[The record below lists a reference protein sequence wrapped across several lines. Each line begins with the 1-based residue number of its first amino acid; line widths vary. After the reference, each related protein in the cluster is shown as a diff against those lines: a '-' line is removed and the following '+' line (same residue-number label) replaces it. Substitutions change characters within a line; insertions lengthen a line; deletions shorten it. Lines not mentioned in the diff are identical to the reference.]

1 MERARLDRRGI
12 VSFLSITFV
21 VTYAIEG
28 ALILSGFRITRLP
41 AMYGQLVV
49 AAVMWV
55 PALATVLTI
64 RFVTREGFA
73 IANIRV
79 GSLKPYLASGLL
91 VPLCFV
97 LIYGLTWLLG
107 IGRPHWE
114 LDEFI
119 ATLRPAAGADIS
131 RLPSPALMLPALFVV
146 TLVVAPFLNGL
157 FGFGEELGW
166 RGYLLPKLM
175 VMGKFRAYVL
185 LGIVWGLWH
194 LPLILI
200 GFTYPAQSALGILA
214 FTGLTITLGIY
225 INELTLRHRS
235 SILAGWVHGVFNS
248 QKLGVWAVLFPTVNP
263 LIGGFAGLVGIIV
276 WLLLGLREMARNRY
290 GKEPAGMVS
299 RRT

>member
-1 MERARLDRRGI
+1 MERTKLDRRG
-12 VSFLSITFV
+12 VFSFLSITFFI
-21 VTYAIEG
+21 TYAIEG

-64 RFVTREGFA
+64 RFITREGFA
-73 IANIRV
+73 IVNFRF
-79 GSLKPYLASGLL
+79 GSWKPYVASGLI

-107 IGRPHWE
+107 LGQPHWAV
-114 LDEFI
+114 DQYM
-119 ATLRPAAGADIS
+119 ATLRQAGGANIPHM
-131 RLPSPALMLPALFVV
+131 PSPAIILPAMFMA
-146 TLVVAPFLNGL
+146 TLGLAPFLNGL

-175 VMGKFRAYVL
+175 VLGKPRAYVL
-185 LGIVWGLWH
+185 LGIIWGLWH

-200 GFTYPAQSALGILA
+200 GFMYPGHPVLGVVA
-214 FTGLTITLGIY
+214 FVAVTITLGIY

-248 QKLGVWAVLFPTVNP
+248 QKLGVWAMLFPTVNP
-263 LIGGFAGLVGIIV
+263 LIGGFAGVVGIVV
-276 WLLLGLREMARNRY
+276 WLLLGLWEMRR
-290 GKEPAGMVS
+290 P
-299 RRT
+299 RRTLFEGRRS

>member
-1 MERARLDRRGI
+1 MERAGLDRRG
-12 VSFLSITFV
+12 VFSFLSITFV
-21 VTYAIEG
+21 ITYAIEG

-64 RFVTREGFA
+64 RFITREGFA
-73 IANIRV
+73 IVNFRV
-79 GSLKPYLASGLL
+79 GSWKPYVASGLL

-107 IGRPHWE
+107 IGRPHWD
-114 LDEFI
+114 LNEFM
-119 ATLRPAAGADIS
+119 ATLSQAGGADFP
-131 RLPSPALMLPALFVV
+131 RLPPPALTLPALFVA
-146 TLVVAPFLNGL
+146 TLVMAPFLNGL

-175 VMGKFRAYVL
+175 VLGKFRAYVL

-200 GFTYPAQSALGILA
+200 GFTYPGQPVLGILA
-214 FTGLTITLGIY
+214 FMGLTTALGIY

-248 QKLGVWAVLFPTVNP
+248 QKLGVWAMLFPTVNP
-263 LIGGFAGLVGIIV
+263 LIGGFAGLVGIVV
-276 WLLLGLREMARNRY
+276 WLLLGLREM
-290 GKEPAGMVS
+290 
-299 RRT
+299 RRRP

>member
-1 MERARLDRRGI
+1 MERTRLDRRG
-12 VSFLSITFV
+12 VFSFLSITFFI
-21 VTYAIEG
+21 TYAIEG

-64 RFVTREGFA
+64 RFITREGFA
-73 IANIRV
+73 IVNFRF
-79 GSLKPYLASGLL
+79 GSWKPYVASGLI

-107 IGRPHWE
+107 LGQPHWAV
-114 LDEFI
+114 DQYM
-119 ATLRPAAGADIS
+119 ATLRQAGGANIPHM
-131 RLPSPALMLPALFVV
+131 PSPAIILPAMFMA
-146 TLVVAPFLNGL
+146 TLVMAPFLNGL

-175 VMGKFRAYVL
+175 VLGKPRAYVL

-200 GFTYPAQSALGILA
+200 GFTYPGHPVLGVVA
-214 FTGLTITLGIY
+214 FMALTITLGIY

-248 QKLGVWAVLFPTVNP
+248 QKLGVWAMLFPTVNP
-263 LIGGFAGLVGIIV
+263 LIGGFAGIVGIVV
-276 WLLLGLREMARNRY
+276 WLLLGLWEMRR
-290 GKEPAGMVS
+290 P
-299 RRT
+299 RRTLFEGRRS

>member
-1 MERARLDRRGI
+1 MERTRLDRRG
-12 VSFLSITFV
+12 VFSFLSITFF

-64 RFVTREGFA
+64 RFITREGFA
-73 IANIRV
+73 IVNFRF
-79 GSLKPYLASGLL
+79 GSWKPYVASGLI

-107 IGRPHWE
+107 LGRPHW
-114 LDEFI
+114 DVDQYM
-119 ATLRPAAGADIS
+119 ATLLQARGANIPHM
-131 RLPSPALMLPALFVV
+131 PSPTIVLPALFMA
-146 TLVVAPFLNGL
+146 TLGLAPFLNGL

-175 VMGKFRAYVL
+175 VLGKFRAYVI
-185 LGIVWGLWH
+185 LGIIWGLWH
-194 LPLILI
+194 LPLIVI
-200 GFTYPAQSALGILA
+200 GFTYPGHPVLGVVA
-214 FTGLTITLGIY
+214 FMALTITLGIY
-225 INELTLRHRS
+225 INELTLRYRS

-248 QKLGVWAVLFPTVNP
+248 QKLGVWAVLFPAVNP
-263 LIGGFAGLVGIIV
+263 LIGGFAGLVGIVV
-276 WLLLGLREMARNRY
+276 WLLLGLWQM
-290 GKEPAGMVS
+290 
-299 RRT
+299 RRPRSTLFEGRSS

>member
-1 MERARLDRRGI
+1 MERTRLDRRGI
-12 VSFLSITFV
+12 FSFLSITFFI
-21 VTYAIEG
+21 TYAIEG

-64 RFVTREGFA
+64 RFITREGFA
-73 IANIRV
+73 IVNFRF
-79 GSLKPYLASGLL
+79 GSWKPYVASGLI

-107 IGRPHWE
+107 LGQPHWAV
-114 LDEFI
+114 DQYM
-119 ATLRPAAGADIS
+119 ATLRQAGGANIPHM
-131 RLPSPALMLPALFVV
+131 PSPAIILPAMFMA
-146 TLVVAPFLNGL
+146 TLVMAPFLNGL

-175 VMGKFRAYVL
+175 VLGKPRAYVL

-200 GFTYPAQSALGILA
+200 GFTYPGHPVLGVVA
-214 FTGLTITLGIY
+214 FMALTITLGIY

-248 QKLGVWAVLFPTVNP
+248 QKLGVWAMLFPTVNP
-263 LIGGFAGLVGIIV
+263 LIGGFAGIVGIVV
-276 WLLLGLREMARNRY
+276 WLLLGLWEMRR
-290 GKEPAGMVS
+290 P
-299 RRT
+299 RRTLFEGRRS

>member
-1 MERARLDRRGI
+1 MERTRLDRRG
-12 VSFLSITFV
+12 VFSFLSITFV
-21 VTYAIEG
+21 LTYAIEG

-64 RFVTREGFA
+64 RFITREGFA
-73 IANIRV
+73 IVNFRV
-79 GSLKPYLASGLL
+79 GSWKPYVASGLI
-91 VPLCFV
+91 VPMCFV

-107 IGRPHWE
+107 LGRPHWE
-114 LDEFI
+114 LGQYI
-119 ATLRPAAGADIS
+119 AALRPAGGAGIS
-131 RLPSPALMLPALFVV
+131 HMPPPALIIPALFVA

-166 RGYLLPKLM
+166 RGYLLPKFM
-175 VMGKFRAYVL
+175 VLGKLRAYVL

-200 GFTYPAQSALGILA
+200 GFTYPGQPVLGIVA
-214 FTGLTITLGIY
+214 FMALTITLGIY

-263 LIGGFAGLVGIIV
+263 LIGGFAGLVGIVV
-276 WLLLGLREMARNRY
+276 WLLLGLWEMRR
-290 GKEPAGMVS
+290 S
-299 RRT
+299 RRTLLEGRRS

>member
-1 MERARLDRRGI
+1 MERTRLDRRG
-12 VSFLSITFV
+12 VFSFLSITFFI
-21 VTYAIEG
+21 TYAIEG

-64 RFVTREGFA
+64 RFITREGFA
-73 IANIRV
+73 IVNFRF
-79 GSLKPYLASGLL
+79 GSWKPYVASGLI

-107 IGRPHWE
+107 LGRPHW
-114 LDEFI
+114 DVDQYM
-119 ATLRPAAGADIS
+119 ATLLQARGANIPHM
-131 RLPSPALMLPALFVV
+131 PSPAIVLPALFMA
-146 TLVVAPFLNGL
+146 TLGLSPFLNGL

-175 VMGKFRAYVL
+175 VLGKPRAYVL
-185 LGIVWGLWH
+185 LGIIWGLWH

-200 GFTYPAQSALGILA
+200 GFTYPGHPVLGVAA
-214 FTGLTITLGIY
+214 FVVLTITLGIY
-225 INELTLRHRS
+225 INELTLRYRS
-235 SILAGWVHGVFNS
+235 SVLAGWVHGVFNS

-263 LIGGFAGLVGIIV
+263 LIGGFAGVVGIVV
-276 WLLLGLREMARNRY
+276 WLLLGLWEMRR
-290 GKEPAGMVS
+290 S
-299 RRT
+299 RRTLIEGRSL

>member
-1 MERARLDRRGI
+1 MERTRLDRRGI
-12 VSFLSITFV
+12 FSFLSITFFI
-21 VTYAIEG
+21 TYAIEG

-64 RFVTREGFA
+64 RFITREGFA
-73 IANIRV
+73 IVNFRF
-79 GSLKPYLASGLL
+79 GSWKPYVASGLI

-107 IGRPHWE
+107 LGEPHWE
-114 LDEFI
+114 LDQYM
-119 ATLRPAAGADIS
+119 ATLRQAGGANIPHM
-131 RLPSPALMLPALFVV
+131 PSPAIILPAMYMA
-146 TLVVAPFLNGL
+146 TLVMAPFLNGL

-175 VMGKFRAYVL
+175 VLGKPRAYVL

-200 GFTYPAQSALGILA
+200 GFTYPGHPVLGVVA
-214 FTGLTITLGIY
+214 FVAVTITLGIY

-248 QKLGVWAVLFPTVNP
+248 QKLGVWAMLFPTVNP
-263 LIGGFAGLVGIIV
+263 LIGGFAGIVGIVV
-276 WLLLGLREMARNRY
+276 WLLLGLWEMRR
-290 GKEPAGMVS
+290 P
-299 RRT
+299 RRTLFEGRRS

>member
-1 MERARLDRRGI
+1 MERTRLDRRG
-12 VSFLSITFV
+12 VFSFLSITFFI
-21 VTYAIEG
+21 TYAIEG

-64 RFVTREGFA
+64 RFITREGFA
-73 IANIRV
+73 IVNFRF
-79 GSLKPYLASGLL
+79 GSWKPYVASGLI

-107 IGRPHWE
+107 LGRPHW
-114 LDEFI
+114 DVDRYM
-119 ATLRPAAGADIS
+119 ATLLQARGANIPHM
-131 RLPSPALMLPALFVV
+131 PSPAIVLPALFMA
-146 TLVVAPFLNGL
+146 TLGLSPFLNGL

-175 VMGKFRAYVL
+175 VLGKPRAYVL
-185 LGIVWGLWH
+185 LGIIWGLWH

-200 GFTYPAQSALGILA
+200 GFTYPGHPVLGVAA
-214 FTGLTITLGIY
+214 FVVLTITLGIY
-225 INELTLRHRS
+225 INELTLRYRS
-235 SILAGWVHGVFNS
+235 SVLAGWVHGVFNS

-263 LIGGFAGLVGIIV
+263 LIGGFAGVVGIVV
-276 WLLLGLREMARNRY
+276 WLLLGLWEMRR
-290 GKEPAGMVS
+290 S
-299 RRT
+299 RRTLIEGRSL

>member
-1 MERARLDRRGI
+1 MERTRLDRRG
-12 VSFLSITFV
+12 VFSFLSITFV
-21 VTYAIEG
+21 ITYAIEG

-55 PALATVLTI
+55 PALSTVLTI
-64 RFVTREGFA
+64 RFITREGFA

-79 GSLKPYLASGLL
+79 GSWKPYVASGLI

-97 LIYGLTWLLG
+97 LIYGLTWLFGLG
-107 IGRPHWE
+107 TPHWE
-114 LDEFI
+114 LDQYI
-119 ATLRPAAGADIS
+119 ATLGQAGGAGISKMPPPAMIF
-131 RLPSPALMLPALFVV
+131 PAMFVV

-175 VMGKFRAYVL
+175 VLGRLRAYVL
-185 LGIVWGLWH
+185 LGIIWGLWH

-200 GFTYPAQSALGILA
+200 GFTYPGQPVLGIVA
-214 FTGLTITLGIY
+214 FMALTITLGIY

-248 QKLGVWAVLFPTVNP
+248 QKLGIWAVLFPTINP
-263 LIGGFAGLVGIIV
+263 LIGGFAGVVGIVV
-276 WLLLGLREMARNRY
+276 WLLLGLWEMRRSRAV
-290 GKEPAGMVS
+290 PAPIQRS
-299 RRT
+299 